1 MKKLSAACTF
11 IAVLAIALM
20 SCAPVDNTAANNK
33 AVALRAFDAL
43 NNGDYDA
50 LDEFIA
56 PNYKRHCQATPDV
69 SVESLDQF
77 VAFVKTW
84 EDAMPDMKGEVHYI
98 IAEGDMVAAYLTYTG
113 TQTGAMGDIPAT
125 GKVMDSKTFVFHRFE
140 NGKIAESW
148 VTWDNVAILK
158 QLGLFPPPPAPGG
171 EE

>member
-1 MKKLSAACTF
+1 MKKLSAACAL
-11 IAVLAIALM
+11 IIVLVMALM
-20 SCAPVDNTAANNK
+20 SCAPVDGTATKNK
-33 AVALRAFDAL
+33 AVALQAFEAL

-69 SVESLDQF
+69 AIESLEQF
-77 VAFVKTW
+77 IAFVKTW

-113 TQTGAMGDIPAT
+113 TQTGAMGNIPPT

-148 VTWDNVAILK
+148 VTWDNVAILT
-158 QLGLFPPPPAPGG
+158 QLGLFPPPAVGG

>member
-1 MKKLSAACTF
+1 MKKLSVACAS
-11 IAVLAIALM
+11 IIILAVVLM
-20 SCAPVDNTAANNK
+20 SCTAVDNTAANNK
-33 AVALRAFDAL
+33 AVALKAFEVL
-43 NNGDYDA
+43 NNGDYDG
-50 LDEFIA
+50 LDDLVA
-56 PNYKRHCQATPDV
+56 ANYKRHCQATPDV

-77 VAFVKTW
+77 IAFVKTW

-113 TQTGAMGDIPAT
+113 TQTGAMGNIPPT

-148 VTWDNVAILK
+148 VTWDNVAVLS
-158 QLGLFPPPPAPGG
+158 QLGLFPPPPMSGG